1 MQGTLYAFFMGI
13 FVYSDDT
20 SMDANLQFVGGL
32 SCSIW
37 FMNSVVSFIYEG
49 KLVTYGCSHLSTN
62 WDIFSIILS
71 QLETIG

>member
-1 MQGTLYAFFMGI
+1 MPSSWGI

-32 SCSIW
+32 NCSIW

-49 KLVTYGCSHLSTN
+49 KLVTDGCSHLSTN
-62 WDIFSIILS
+62 WDIFSVILS